1 MMTKSKIIIIIPA
14 RLSSARL
21 PKKQLLKIGN
31 TKIIEIIFKKLSTH
45 FNKRDIFVAT
55 SNDKSDNELCE
66 FCKKKN
72 INFFRG
78 SLSNVLQRVYKLAS
92 IQKAYGFI
100 RVNGDSPLV
109 NLSVIKK
116 GLKKFKTR
124 KYDLVTNVF
133 PRSYPAGMSV
143 EIIKTQTLQKIS
155 KRIKKRSHK
164 EHITPYIYEN
174 YKDFRIYNIKNRKN
188 YSNIHLAVDTKKDFL
203 KIKKVI
209 LRLKNYRFNLKRI
222 IQTYEKN

>member
-14 RLSSARL
+14 RLSSTRL

-31 TKIIEIIFKKLSTH
+31 LKIIEIIFKKLNTFFSEK
-45 FNKRDIFVAT
+45 NIFVAT
-55 SNDKSDNELCE
+55 SIDKSDNELCE

-78 SLSNVLQRVYKLAS
+78 SLSNVLQRVYRLAS

-116 GLKKFKTR
+116 GLKKFWAR
-124 KYDLVTNVF
+124 
-133 PRSYPAGMSV
+133 
-143 EIIKTQTLQKIS
+143 
-155 KRIKKRSHK
+155 
-164 EHITPYIYEN
+164 
-174 YKDFRIYNIKNRKN
+174 
-188 YSNIHLAVDTKKDFL
+188 
-203 KIKKVI
+203 
-209 LRLKNYRFNLKRI
+209 
-222 IQTYEKN
+222 